1 MFVTLLASAM
11 AGGRAAGRA
20 RAVAG
25 WGVCGGERR
34 PSARAIFFFRPRPGT
49 FGLFSAT
56 SKSTRALIF
65 FFGSGAIF
73 WLESDQQKKKNK
85 KRNNKKKKGGV

>member
-25 WGVCGGERR
+25 GGGGGGGRR
-34 PSARAIFFFRPRPGT
+34 PSARSIFFPPPPRHVRSVQRHVKINARLD
-49 FGLFSAT
+49 FVLSV
-56 SKSTRALIF
+56 RVR
-65 FFGSGAIF
+65 FFGSNRT
-73 WLESDQQKKKNK
+73 NK
-85 KRNNKKKKGGV
+85 